1 MLTKNFHQLQ
11 AKVQRHVKAA
21 HVKQGS
27 DKTGVIGC
35 LAGGKND
42 PEFIEREYGIPLA
55 VSCIA
60 ELIFVEGL
68 PPGEAAAFFAALP
81 DAVDSDGKDLSRV
94 CWQFLAAELRALPAV
109 SAETQAVVAPV
120 IAGLDRLANGLGW
133 PAHEAESAS
142 KAAADAAAAANA
154 AAAAAAVYVAAA
166 YAAASAAAAA
176 AAVSVAAADAA
187 SAANA
192 AAAAVYVAADDDACA
207 DWAYAVANAAVYV
220 AADDAACAVWVAA
233 YAADATALAGGATA
247 LAGGDPILSRRRQRD
262 TLLQLIKE
270 APITTQENN

>member
-11 AKVQRHVKAA
+11 AKVQRHVIAA

-55 VSCIA
+55 VSRIA

-109 SAETQAVVAPV
+109 SAEAQAVVAPV

-142 KAAADAAAAANA
+142 KAAA
-154 AAAAAAVYVAAA
+154 
-166 YAAASAAAAA
+166 ASAAVWAA
-176 AAVSVAAADAA
+176 
-187 SAANA
+187 
-192 AAAAVYVAADDDACA
+192 ACA
-207 DWAYAVANAAVYV
+207 DWAYAVASAAAAAAAAAAVYV

-247 LAGGDPILSRRRQRD
+247 LAGGDPILARRRQRD
-262 TLLQLIKE
+262 TLLKLIKE
-270 APITTQENN
+270 APMETN